1 MRLKRHQQ
9 SAHLSPQFSIYSSPL
24 SMINIGPPPAPWPGA
39 PPITAP
45 TLLPL
50 PCKVLEPILPTATS
64 GTGAELPLPFVVL
77 DDRFLLLLLLPKPLA
92 DSAASCL
99 CRRIIASPRAR
110 ISSAVK
116 GMPLLLLD
124 AAAVKIGLA
133 PCCRPWAA
141 AVLVTP

>member
-9 SAHLSPQFSIYSSPL
+9 SALSPQFSIYSSPL

-50 PCKVLEPILPTATS
+50 PCKVLEPILPTVTS
-64 GTGAELPLPFVVL
+64 GAGAELPPPFVVL

-99 CRRIIASPRAR
+99 CRSIASPRAR
-110 ISSAVK
+110 ISAVVN
-116 GMPLLLLD
+116 GVPLLPLD
-124 AAAVKIGLA
+124 AAAVKIGGLA
-133 PCCRPWAA
+133 PWCRPWAA